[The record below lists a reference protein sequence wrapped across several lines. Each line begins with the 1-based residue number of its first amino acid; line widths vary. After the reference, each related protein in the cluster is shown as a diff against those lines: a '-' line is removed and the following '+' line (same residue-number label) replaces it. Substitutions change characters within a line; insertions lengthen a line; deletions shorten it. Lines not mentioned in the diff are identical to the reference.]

1 MRSALSA
8 LLVGV
13 SGSLLAAFPAFAQQP
28 NHSGTDLFVT
38 IAARECS
45 SYTDIM
51 ANRERSDFQ
60 ESLRRLGKRSVY
72 RAGQPVD
79 PDVEATNDPN
89 CRPLPGWRFTL
100 GRGFEGRAVSGPWGS
115 LSIVNSPYD
124 TDIVTEARVRLRD
137 YAGRPTR
144 HFLEGATTIELTRAQ
159 ARRAAIANSLWIQG
173 GTPSDPILNGT
184 YPGQFGFGALRCSVD
199 NLYGNNVEWIAYPQG
214 TEHVFCYAYY
224 VRPPPTSGTIVIR
237 KEVRDPPGATQTF
250 TFDGNLSF
258 NEGNVFNLRVS
269 DGQPASETFYR
280 AATGAADTPWTV
292 HERVP
297 GGWTLAQL
305 SCQST
310 GGSVVTTDLAGAHV
324 EIRLAAEDT
333 VTCTY
338 VNEVRPPAG
347 ELFIRK
353 LTRGG
358 IGSFDFDVM
367 PVGGGTGAEAHA
379 ETQQER
385 VAVDAQPSPLTLSPG
400 TYRIDEHLPE
410 SRAGQWRLDHVICGG
425 RLTAATESTEV
436 TITDGGG
443 ATCTFENRFVPSGR
457 IAIDKVTLGGITTT
471 GFVISPVGDPGT
483 QYWKTATTSEPG
495 VPVRAKG
502 SNTNAL
508 PLGTYVIQELEP
520 ASDADSDWSLI
531 QVVCDGRL
539 VPAVEGRVIV
549 TLTRNHPHRHCR
561 FTNTKRATPIPP
573 EPPDPSPGPGPTP
586 GPGPGPLP
594 VPGGPT
600 PELVVSKRA
609 DRLMVTKGEIVTY
622 RLIVTNKG
630 EATAE
635 EIIAGDLPG
644 RGARVLSISARGPR
658 CHKGRVLYCRI
669 KALRPGQSATAK
681 LRLRIL
687 QTGRFTNTAAAI
699 SSTPEPT
706 YRNNRAAA
714 RVRVGRVPLPCL
726 PLAAPS
732 SEPHARAAC

>member
-13 SGSLLAAFPAFAQQP
+13 LGGLLAAFPAFAQQP
-28 NHSGTDLFVT
+28 NGRGTDLFVT

-45 SYTDIM
+45 SYDDIM
-51 ANRERSDFQ
+51 ANRARNDFQ
-60 ESLRRLGKRSVY
+60 ESLRDLGKRSVY

-79 PDVEATNDPN
+79 PGVEATNDPN

-100 GRGFEGRAVSGPWGS
+100 GRGYEGRAVSGPWGS
-115 LSIVNSPYD
+115 LSIVTSPYD

-137 YAGRPTR
+137 YAGRPTG

-280 AATGAADTPWTV
+280 AATGAADAPWTV

-305 SCQST
+305 SCQSA
-310 GGSVVTTDLAGAHV
+310 GGSVVTTDLAGARV

-367 PVGGGTGAEAHA
+367 PVGGGAGAEAHA

-385 VAVDAQPSPLTLSPG
+385 VAVDAKPSPLTLSPG

-410 SRAGQWRLDHVICGG
+410 SRAGRWRLDNVICGG
-425 RLTAATESTEV
+425 LLAADSDSTEV

-443 ATCTFENRFVPSGR
+443 ATCTFENRFVPSGK
-457 IAIDKVTLGGITTT
+457 IAIDKVTLGGVTTT
-471 GFVISPVGDPGT
+471 GFVISPVRDPDT

-495 VPVRAKG
+495 VAVRAEG

-539 VPAVEGRVIV
+539 VPAVEGRVVV
-549 TLTRNHPHRHCR
+549 TLTRDHPHRLCR

-573 EPPDPSPGPGPTP
+573 EPPGARAPSPAVPTP
-586 GPGPGPLP
+586 D
-594 VPGGPT
+594 
-600 PELVVSKRA
+600 LVVTKRA
-609 DRLMVTKGEIVTY
+609 DRLTATKGEIVTY

-644 RGARVLSISARGPR
+644 NGARVVSTSAGGPR

-669 KALRPGQSATAK
+669 KALRPGRSVTAK
-681 LRLRIL
+681 LRLRL
-687 QTGRFTNTAAAI
+687 LRPGRFTNAAAAI

-714 RVRVGRVPLPCL
+714 RVRVRRVPPFCL